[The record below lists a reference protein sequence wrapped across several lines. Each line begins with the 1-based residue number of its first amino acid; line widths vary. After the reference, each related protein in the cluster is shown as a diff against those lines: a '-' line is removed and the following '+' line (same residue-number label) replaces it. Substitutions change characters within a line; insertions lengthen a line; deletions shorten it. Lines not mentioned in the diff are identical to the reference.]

1 MTRTL
6 LDHARQAALFL
17 LAVAAF
23 GAARAEPQFLPPQ
36 QAYEYQASYAQGE
49 LVVRF
54 DIESGYYLYR
64 DRLGFE
70 STTPGVTIGAPD
82 LPVGEDHEDQYFGRQ
97 VIYRGQPVVAAK
109 VTFDGPP
116 RPFDVTLKLQG
127 CADAGLCYPPQRW
140 TTRVEAD
147 AAAAPAGVP
156 AATASPERK
165 GFDLKRLLSG
175 GAPSEGDFLP
185 VDQAFRLDAASESP
199 DRVTLRWAIADGYYL
214 YRDKTKVA
222 VVAGTAQIGQPSI
235 PGGQT
240 REDEYFGEQV
250 VFFDEMIADVP
261 VAAAA
266 GTREITLK
274 VTYQGCA
281 EAGLCYPPTTR
292 ELAVALASPGSAA
305 AASAA
310 PGRMQSEQDR
320 LAEKIR
326 SGSLLAVLA
335 TFFGAGLLLALTP
348 CVLPMVPILSG
359 IIVGAGRERPVS
371 RGRAF
376 SLSLAYV
383 LGMAL
388 TYTIAGAAFAAAG
401 QQAQAFFQ
409 KPWIIVLFAA
419 LFVVLALAMFGVFNL
434 QVPAAL
440 QAKIADA
447 SNRQK
452 QGTLVGTAVMGALSS
467 LIVTACVAPPLV
479 AALAVIGQTGDVFRG
494 GAALFALS
502 LGMGAPLLLVGA
514 SAGRILPKA
523 GPWMDAIK
531 VAFGVMLLGVAVWML
546 SRILPGPVTLGLWAV
561 LAFVTGY
568 YLFRKG
574 TGSAAGGAVVVR
586 RALGALAALYGVAM
600 LAGALAG
607 NSNPLQ
613 PLAGLGASKT
623 AAEGPRLEFA
633 RIKTVEDFDR
643 ELAAATAAGRPLML
657 DFYAD
662 WCVSCKEMEHRT
674 FTDAGVQAAL
684 APAVLIQADVT
695 ANDDADQALLKR
707 FGILGPPTIVFYGAD
722 GSERT
727 DYRIVGFKAADEFR
741 EHVVRAFGG
750 GT

>member
-6 LDHARQAALFL
+6 LDHARLAALAL
-17 LAVAAF
+17 LAAAAF
-23 GAARAEPQFLPPQ
+23 GSASAEPQFLPPQ
-36 QAYEYQASYAQGE
+36 QAYEYQATYAQGE

-54 DIESGYYLYR
+54 DIEPGYYLYR

-70 STTPGVTIGAPD
+70 STTPGVTLSTPN
-82 LPVGEDHEDQYFGRQ
+82 LPVGEDHEDEYFGRQ
-97 VIYRGQPVVAAK
+97 VIYRGEPVVSAK
-109 VTFDGPP
+109 VSFDGSP

-140 TTRVEAD
+140 TTRVEAAGD
-147 AAAAPAGVP
+147 TAPAAVAPPGP
-156 AATASPERK
+156 GPERK

-185 VDQAFRLDAASESP
+185 VDEAFRLTAVSESP
-199 DRVTLRWAIADGYYL
+199 DRVTLGWAIADGYYL

-222 VVAGTAQIGQPSI
+222 LAAGAAQIGQTSI
-235 PGGQT
+235 PGGEP
-240 REDEYFGEQV
+240 RKDDYFGEQV
-250 VFFDEMIADVP
+250 VFFDEMVANVP

-266 GTREITLK
+266 GAQEITLK

-281 EAGLCYPPTTR
+281 EAGLCYPPTTK
-292 ELAVALASPGSAA
+292 EVTVALAAPGSPA
-305 AASAA
+305 AASAG
-310 PGRMQSEQDR
+310 PVRMQSEQDR
-320 LAEKIR
+320 LATMIR

-335 TFFGAGLLLALTP
+335 TFFGAGLLLSLTP

-409 KPWIIVLFAA
+409 KPWIIVVFAA

-440 QAKIADA
+440 QAKITDA

-452 QGTLVGTAVMGALSS
+452 QGTLLGTAVMGALSS

-514 SAGRILPKA
+514 SAGRLLPKA
-523 GPWMDAIK
+523 GPWMDAVK
-531 VAFGVMLLGVAVWML
+531 VAFGVMMLGVAVWML

-568 YLFRKG
+568 YLFRSG
-574 TGSAAGGAVVVR
+574 PGSATGGAAIVR
-586 RALGALAALYGVAM
+586 RGLGALAALYGVAM

-613 PLAGLGASKT
+613 PLAGLGTSKP
-623 AAEGPRLEFA
+623 AAEGRQLEFT

-643 ELAAATAAGRPLML
+643 ALAAATAAGRPLML

-722 GSERT
+722 GSERA
-727 DYRIVGFKAADEFR
+727 DYRIVGFMAADEFR
-741 EHVVRAFGG
+741 GHVARAFGG